1 MLTLD
6 TILRDT
12 MWVGKFEYGGRIAGT
27 YAELEPM
34 MDEFRDYDVSCNQPS
49 HLEKFYEYYFAYNDK
64 NGWITIPDYYNNV
77 YVKEVA

>member
-6 TILRDT
+6 AIQKDT
-12 MWVGKFEYGGRIAGT
+12 MWVGKFESGGRTIGT

-34 MDEFRDYDVSCNQPS
+34 MDEFRDFDVSSNQPS
-49 HLEKFYEYYFAYNDK
+49 HLKKFYDSYFAYSRK

-77 YVKEVA
+77 YAKEVA

>member
-6 TILRDT
+6 TIFKDT

-34 MDEFRDYDVSCNQPS
+34 QDKFRDFDVSCQQAA
-49 HLEKFYEYYFAYNDK
+49 HLEKFYEEYFAYCDK
-64 NGWITIPDYYNNV
+64 HGFTIIPDYYNNV